1 MDQRAGKMK
10 TVLGGVSMKR
20 RVGLASK
27 CLIGAILAGAASSG
41 ALAQTAAADD
51 AMPVKAS
58 PLVQTDAVAYWWFH
72 GTVEG
77 CGRDFLNSPQNCHM
91 TSTAPAGS
99 FSPRQ
104 FS

>member
-1 MDQRAGKMK
+1 MK

-72 GTVEG
+72 GTVEVGG
-77 CGRDFLNSPQNCHM
+77 CSP
-91 TSTAPAGS
+91 PAKADEDS
-99 FSPRQ
+99 VRTPLSPRAAE
-104 FS
+104 SYAR